1 MLFIIFKIAAQSLM
15 NLELESVFKL
25 AILKIVKIQGNK
37 ISDFWSKWPSLLHF
51 CYSTDFCFFVWYQV
65 KIWND
70 LTDHKCE
77 MKIDFPP

>member
-37 ISDFWSKWPSLLHF
+37 ISDFWSK
-51 CYSTDFCFFVWYQV
+51 
-65 KIWND
+65 
-70 LTDHKCE
+70 
-77 MKIDFPP
+77 